1 MRGSLSHL
9 HLRLLQWLT
18 IMLPARYE
26 DTLHLSRLISK
37 DLSID
42 PNELEVAEKENLEDL
57 HKQLTLLVRKLLDQD
72 FQFLMNAMYRIDISE
87 NDLAEALNTPN
98 PENVAS
104 EIASLV
110 IRREMK
116 KMETRK
122 KYSSGKS
129 IF

>member
-1 MRGSLSHL
+1 
-9 HLRLLQWLT
+9 
-18 IMLPARYE
+18 MLPARYE